1 MNRPDTSDIKT
12 QLSGLVDK
20 AVGAVQEQAGKL
32 LDDKELEARG
42 AHKAQDGDAKLHGVA
57 GPGDAAPHAAARP
70 ADAPKATPSTSK
82 RARNGKTRRAS
93 RR

>member
-20 AVGAVQEQAGKL
+20 AVGTVQEQAGKL
-32 LDDKELEARG
+32 LDDKDLEARG
-42 AHKAQDGDAKLHGVA
+42 AHKAQEGDAKLHA
-57 GPGDAAPHAAARP
+57 GSGDAAPHAAARP

>member
-20 AVGAVQEQAGKL
+20 AVGTVQEQAGKL
-32 LDDKELEARG
+32 LDDKEMEARG
-42 AHKAQDGDAKLHGVA
+42 AHKAQDGDAKLHGLA
-57 GPGDAAPHAAARP
+57 SPGDAAQQAARP